1 MKNYLALKVLDQLL
15 YSQVTPFIEKNGPNN
30 VSVQDKKPENKNS
43 NNNNDP
49 INGQTIEN
57 QQKQSTPLNKDT
69 NNDPPIL
76 QVEVQPN
83 PNNSKDEEKDIDKT
97 NRNNVRLVS

>member
-57 QQKQSTPLNKDT
+57 PQKQSIPLNKDT
-69 NNDPPIL
+69 DIDPPIV
-76 QVEVQPN
+76 QVEGQPN
-83 PNNSKDEEKDIDKT
+83 PDDLKDERKKDI
-97 NRNNVRLVS
+97 NSNVRLVS